1 MFQDSDTR
9 IGVSA
14 QTGAHPDSRKVE
26 KQSLRFEPHN
36 GLRP

>member
-14 QTGAHPDSRKVE
+14 PAGADPDSRDVE
-26 KQSLRFEPHN
+26 KHSLRFEPHN
-36 GLRP
+36 GLRL